1 MNLPA
6 EISVSG
12 ASLPRTYQAAQSALA
27 ECQQIDECKDWA
39 DKAAALASY
48 ARQSED
54 DQLER
59 MAQRIRARAIRR
71 AGELLKQIEPAH
83 GANQNINDGGDT
95 NVLTRKQA
103 AQDAGMSERQ
113 RNTAQ
118 RIASIPEQ
126 DFDEQV
132 EGPKPPTLSQLARQ
146 GTKPRQNI
154 VDLQGRDPDE
164 FNLAM
169 HYVGGFERIAKD
181 LEKEPHEK
189 AIPILNEKERQRL
202 RAAIQRIDAITDK
215 TITRI

>member
-1 MNLPA
+1 MNLP
-6 EISVSG
+6 SVENAKLP
-12 ASLPRTYQAAQSALA
+12 ASYQAAKLALA
-27 ECQQIDECKDWA
+27 ECTEIDECKDWA
-39 DKAAALASY
+39 DKADALASY
-48 ARQSED
+48 AKQAKD
-54 DQLER
+54 DELQR
-59 MAQRIRARAIRR
+59 YAQRIRARAARR
-71 AGELLKQIEPAH
+71 EGELWRQLDAR
-83 GANQNINDGGDT
+83 GGDRSKKEDSRLFAGPSQKEMRDQIG
-95 NVLTRKQA
+95 VSEWHVKQ
-103 AQDAGMSERQ
+103 SVRVS
-113 RNTAQ
+113 N
-118 RIASIPEQ
+118 IPEQ

-132 EGPKPPTLSQLARQ
+132 EGPKPPTLSQLASQ

-169 HYVGGFERIAKD
+169 HYVGGFERMAKD

>member
-1 MNLPA
+1 MNLPQN
-6 EISVSG
+6 ISVAS
-12 ASLPRTYQAAQSALA
+12 ASLPRTYQEAQVALS
-27 ECQQIDECKDWA
+27 ECSQIDECKDWA
-39 DKAAALASY
+39 DKASALASY
-48 ARQSED
+48 ARQAD
-54 DQLER
+54 DHELER

-71 AGELLKQIEPAH
+71 AGELLKQIEPAPT
-83 GANQNINDGGDT
+83 GPKPELKAGD
-95 NVLTRKQA
+95 RHQYGRMEA
-103 AQDAGMSERQ
+103 ARQAGMSDHQAKQATRVA
-113 RNTAQ
+113 N
-118 RIASIPEQ
+118 IPERE
-126 DFDEQV
+126 FEAQV
-132 EGPKPPTLSQLARQ
+132 DNPKPPTLSQFAAQ
-146 GTKPRQNI
+146 GTKPRENI